1 MGQINIDVRGSF
13 RIKHSVSFSA
23 MNGGHADAVA
33 QAIEFLS
40 AHVLPDAVRQDHA
53 QQAKARCLCSV
64 LGCVRIDSSI
74 HGPPKR
80 IG

>member
-53 QQAKARCLCSV
+53 QQANGEVPV
-64 LGCVRIDSSI
+64 LGFGVRQN
-74 HGPPKR
+74 
-80 IG
+80 